1 MKAIGQILIGV
12 VGGLAGAGLLFLLAS
27 RPRGEAIPLQPPP
40 TPAPITVHVA
50 GAVNRQGVY
59 RLQAAS
65 RVQDAIEAAGGF
77 GAQAAQ
83 DAVNLASPLQDGAQV
98 WVPALPA
105 VGGAEAGSQS
115 SIVQPPAA
123 RVDLNI
129 ATQAE
134 LESLP
139 GIGPATAT
147 KILAYRAE
155 HGPFATIE
163 EIQNV
168 SGIGPATFE
177 RLRDLIVVRGA
188 P

>member
-27 RPRGEAIPLQPPP
+27 RPRGEPVPLRPPP
-40 TPAPITVHVA
+40 TPAPITVHVT
-50 GAVNRQGVY
+50 GAVIQQGVY
-59 RLQAAS
+59 RLPAAS

-77 GAQAAQ
+77 GTQAAQ

-105 VGGAEAGSQS
+105 AGGAEGGSQQT
-115 SIVQPPAA
+115 VLQPPAA
-123 RVDLNI
+123 RVDLNT

-139 GIGPATAT
+139 GIGPATAA
-147 KILAYRAE
+147 KILAYREE
-155 HGPFATIE
+155 HGPFVAIE

-177 RLRDLIVVRGA
+177 RLRDLITVRGA